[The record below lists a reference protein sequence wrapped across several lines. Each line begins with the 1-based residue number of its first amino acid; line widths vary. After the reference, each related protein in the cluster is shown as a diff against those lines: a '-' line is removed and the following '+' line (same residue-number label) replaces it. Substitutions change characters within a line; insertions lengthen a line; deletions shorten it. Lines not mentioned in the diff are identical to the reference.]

1 MRVAVISDIHGN
13 LAALESTL
21 EAAAAAAVDETWCL
35 GDIVGYGARPN
46 ECVARVRAA
55 CTRVLA
61 GNHDLA
67 VAARADV
74 RVFSE
79 DAARSIRWTR
89 EVLRADAEAW
99 LAGLDAAHDAPPV
112 GLYHG
117 SPRDPV
123 WEYVVDATSA
133 RAALDTAAEDRVVLV
148 GHTHVAVA
156 VRLLEGRLSGGPAP
170 GGTVL
175 DLDAGRRSLLNPG
188 SVGQPRDGDPRAAW
202 LLLELDDDDG
212 RATTATFERTTYEV
226 SRTQEEIRAA
236 GLPERLAARLAV
248 GL

>member
-1 MRVAVISDIHGN
+1 MRVAVVSDIHGN
-13 LAALESTL
+13 LTALDAVL
-21 EAAAAAAVDETWCL
+21 EATTAAAVDEVWCL

-46 ECVARVRAA
+46 ECAARVRER

-67 VAARADV
+67 VVRRVDV
-74 RVFSE
+74 SVFTE

-89 EVLRADAEAW
+89 EVLRADTEAW
-99 LAGLDAAHDAPPV
+99 LTELPVAQDDPPV
-112 GLYHG
+112 GLYHA

-123 WEYVVDATSA
+123 WEYVVDAAGA
-133 RAALDTAAEDRVVLV
+133 RAALETAADDRLVLV
-148 GHTHVAVA
+148 GHTHVAIL
-156 VRLLEGRLSGGPAP
+156 VRLLEGRLSGGQAP
-170 GGTVL
+170 GGSAVEFGA
-175 DLDAGRRSLLNPG
+175 DGRSLVNPG

-202 LLLELDDDDG
+202 LLLQLDDDG
-212 RATTATFERTTYEV
+212 LPTGATFERTTYEV